1 MPPLPIRLSL
11 TRLFLELSLYANAL
25 TILAGVLAI
34 DDQEVEAW
42 YLEGWCFCLMA
53 DQARETNKTVEGLSW
68 EELARDA
75 MDCLETCQMV
85 SLWDFFG

>member
-1 MPPLPIRLSL
+1 
-11 TRLFLELSLYANAL
+11 
-25 TILAGVLAI
+25 
-34 DDQEVEAW
+34 
-42 YLEGWCFCLMA
+42 MA